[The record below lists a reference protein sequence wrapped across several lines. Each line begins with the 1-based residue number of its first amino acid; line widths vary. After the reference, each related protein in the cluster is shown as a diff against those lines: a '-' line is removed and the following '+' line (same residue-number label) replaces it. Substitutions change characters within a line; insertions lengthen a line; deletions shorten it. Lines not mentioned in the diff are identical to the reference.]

1 MEELTSGAIDEA
13 EFAHRTAALY
23 ADPSPPLPLFL
34 RSPSPSCPAPSADSS
49 CPDLSSATS
58 PSTPDPSFA
67 ESDLASATTAL
78 DQMSV
83 DLASPVPLSDVKGKQ
98 CAGAVVVEF
107 ARQQTPPS
115 GRVVLPLGPGMGR
128 MSTVPP
134 PVERNEEGKPMQDP
148 PSILPGDILMSS
160 LPLAAGFLFLT
171 FRLFRLSTRAIGAR
185 MSLQQWPSNAIFG
198 LAKCRVSSAPRN
210 KRGAVSSLDGL

>member
-1 MEELTSGAIDEA
+1 
-13 EFAHRTAALY
+13 
-23 ADPSPPLPLFL
+23 
-34 RSPSPSCPAPSADSS
+34 
-49 CPDLSSATS
+49 
-58 PSTPDPSFA
+58 
-67 ESDLASATTAL
+67 
-78 DQMSV
+78 MSV

-115 GRVVLPLGPGMGR
+115 GRIVLPLGPGMGR

-148 PSILPGDILMSS
+148 PSILPGDILVSS

-185 MSLQQWPSNAIFG
+185 TSLQQWPSNAIFG